1 MLKIATCCMNWVYDK
16 SANLAKYMKYI
27 DEAAANG
34 AKLVVFPEQSLQAY
48 LKDLGAMPLSDY
60 EYQHDNAE
68 VVPDGPSTQA
78 LIAKAKEK
86 DVYIIWGM
94 TEKSA
99 VDDVIMYNTMVLV
112 GPEGFVGKYRKVHLP
127 GDELH
132 IYTAGTE
139 FPVYD
144 TKIGKIGMLICYD
157 KSFPESARELAVG
170 GAQLLVMS
178 TAWPIADTS
187 KTNAEDVTSDMMY
200 DRYVMYDKVR
210 AVENQLPFISSNQ
223 FGKAGNIE
231 YIGFSSITDGTGK
244 LLATTGYSEGIA
256 YAEFEDLE
264 KSIYSYKV
272 NAFIGLQGLKDRN
285 VEAYK
290 RLACPCTSYKAVDS
304 LSEE

>member
-1 MLKIATCCMNWVYDK
+1 MLKIATCCMNCVYDK

-112 GPEGFVGKYRKVHLP
+112 GPEGDFSIEEVKAAV
-127 GDELH
+127 E
-132 IYTAGTE
+132 AG
-139 FPVYD
+139 Y
-144 TKIGKIGMLICYD
+144 
-157 KSFPESARELAVG
+157 KSVSLGSARLRTETAALSAVMMMQLAVR
-170 GAQLLVMS
+170 S
-178 TAWPIADTS
+178 
-187 KTNAEDVTSDMMY
+187 
-200 DRYVMYDKVR
+200 
-210 AVENQLPFISSNQ
+210 
-223 FGKAGNIE
+223 
-231 YIGFSSITDGTGK
+231 
-244 LLATTGYSEGIA
+244 
-256 YAEFEDLE
+256 
-264 KSIYSYKV
+264 
-272 NAFIGLQGLKDRN
+272 
-285 VEAYK
+285 
-290 RLACPCTSYKAVDS
+290 
-304 LSEE
+304 